1 MASVTLGTIGGV
13 GMWSVIIILPEV
25 QKEFGISRADAS
37 LSYSLAMTGYGL
49 GGVLM
54 GRMVDSLGLFRPL
67 VSCIIVMCLGYI
79 ATAYAENAWQ
89 FAIAYSLFIAMLG
102 SAISFGPL
110 IADVSLWFERRRGI
124 AVAIVSSA
132 NYLAGTIS
140 PPVIQYLVAN
150 HGWRQTHVW
159 IGIFCFVTMLPLAFI
174 IRRPAPIARAS
185 PVGMPSLERRQP
197 VPPFSLP
204 TLQAL
209 LLVAGLT
216 CCLAMSMPQVHIVA
230 YCGDLGFDAARG
242 AEMLSLMFGF
252 GIISRLA
259 SGMIADR
266 IGGVKTLLLGSA
278 LQGVALMLYLPF
290 DSLTSLYVAS
300 ALFGLFQGGL
310 VPSYAIIVRTYF
322 PPQEAATRVSMVMTA
337 TLLGMAVGGWL
348 TGLIFD
354 LTGSYKVAFLNGIFW
369 NGVNLVIVMA
379 LLWRAQRPSRAPAM
393 MAAQPAE

>member
-1 MASVTLGTIGGV
+1 
-13 GMWSVIIILPEV
+13 
-25 QKEFGISRADAS
+25 
-37 LSYSLAMTGYGL
+37 MTGFGL
-49 GGVLM
+49 DGRLM
-54 GRMVDSLGLFRPL
+54 GRMVDSIGLFRPL
-67 VSCIIVMCLGYI
+67 VSCIIVMCLGYV
-79 ATAYAENAWQ
+79 ATAFADNSWQ
-89 FAIAYSLFIAMLG
+89 FAIAYALFVAMLG

-110 IADVSLWFERRRGI
+110 IADVSLWFDRRRGI

-140 PPVIQYLVAN
+140 PPIIQYLVAN

-159 IGIFCFVTMLPLAFI
+159 VGIFCLVTMLPLAVLL
-174 IRRPAPIARAS
+174 RRPPPIARAS
-185 PVGMPSLERRQP
+185 PVGMPSMERKRP
-197 VPPFSLP
+197 DPPFSLP
-204 TLQAL
+204 VLQGML
-209 LLVAGLT
+209 IVAGIT

-230 YCGDLGFDAARG
+230 YCGDLGFDPARG

-266 IGGVKTLLLGSA
+266 IGGVKTLLLGSV

-322 PPQEAATRVSMVMTA
+322 PAQEAATRVSIVMTA

-348 TGLIFD
+348 TGFIYD
-354 LTGSYKVAFLNGIFW
+354 LTGSYQVAFLNGIFW
-369 NGVNLVIVMA
+369 NGVNLAIVLAM
-379 LLWRAQRPSRAPAM
+379 LWRLRPPRRSPAM